1 MDRTERCEL
10 LSAMP
15 ELDALRLAELVTDDS
30 LGDVQIITPPTVG
43 MVMARARDGAKG
55 EVFNLGEVLVT
66 EARVSVAGHE
76 GWGMVMGGSL
86 DQALAVAIV
95 DAALEA
101 GHVNRAAV
109 EEQLVAFAAQMQVE
123 ALSEWER
130 VAPTRVEFDTF

>member
-1 MDRTERCEL
+1 MDRTQRCEL
-10 LSAMP
+10 LAAIPEPYAM
-15 ELDALRLAELVTDDS
+15 RLAEGVTDGS

-66 EARVSVAGHE
+66 EARVSIAGHE

-86 DQALAVAIV
+86 DRALAVAIV

-101 GHVNRAAV
+101 GHSNQAAV
-109 EEQLVAFAAQMQVE
+109 ENQLLDFAAQAQAE
-123 ALSEWER
+123 ALSEWVR
-130 VAPTRVEFDTF
+130 VAPTKVDFDTF